1 MTDDDSLGASGA
13 RTVPRSAPLAE
24 PRADSDVSALFGR
37 DSCYVFLSAIQLLA
51 AAGLTPVTTRVVHS
65 SEFGIVATC
74 SAVMQVLYFLGGLGL
89 HTAMQR
95 QYERPNGERDA
106 RRLLTLLIMSA
117 STMVVIGLATTSLW
131 SRPFG
136 FDGHISALRLAV
148 CWSGASVITG
158 GSLALLRSQDR
169 LWAFAAVSLVQSL
182 IAEATSLA
190 FVIVGEPTA
199 GHFVLGRLIA
209 QLAAMVLGLWLLTP
223 MALRRVHFP
232 LAASALRFGLPLVP
246 AVLSTFVLDTADRL
260 IVQGTLGA
268 EAVAS
273 YQIAYN
279 IGSMPMLLLS
289 ILSTMWMPRFFS
301 SRLKHRLPLVL
312 AASRDGLYE
321 LLVPVVIGLG
331 VGAPL
336 VLWLWAPPTYRSRD
350 LLLVTVVVVVT
361 AVPFA
366 AQSAVGRA
374 LLAVGNTTLIAAATV
389 VASIVNV
396 LLNLWL
402 IPPLGLVGSALATLG
417 SYWLLYGLV
426 SLLGRGAISV
436 VPSSGRLRV
445 RIGIAVCVALAS
457 TTAPENG
464 PILAARGLVIAVTV
478 VWFCCLLRGLSTAN
492 PKGWDL
498 R

>member
-1 MTDDDSLGASGA
+1 
-13 RTVPRSAPLAE
+13 
-24 PRADSDVSALFGR
+24 
-37 DSCYVFLSAIQLLA
+37 
-51 AAGLTPVTTRVVHS
+51 
-65 SEFGIVATC
+65 
-74 SAVMQVLYFLGGLGL
+74 MQVLYFLGGLGL

-95 QYERPNGERDA
+95 QYERPRGEKDA
-106 RRLLTLLIMSA
+106 RRLLTLLIFSA
-117 STMVVIGLATTSLW
+117 SIMVVLGLATTSLW
-131 SRPFG
+131 SQPFG
-136 FDGHISALRLAV
+136 FDGHLSALRLAV

-182 IAEATSLA
+182 IAEATSLM
-190 FVIVGEPTA
+190 FVTVGEPTA
-199 GHFVLGRLIA
+199 THFVLGRLLA
-209 QLAAMVLGLWLLTP
+209 QVAAMLLGLWLLTP
-223 MALRRVHFP
+223 MALRTVHLP

-260 IVQGTLGA
+260 IVQGTMGA

-301 SRLKHRLPLVL
+301 NRLKHRLPLVL

-331 VGAPL
+331 AGAPL
-336 VLWLWAPPTYRSRD
+336 VLWMWAPPAYRSDD
-350 LLLVTVVVVVT
+350 LVLVTVVVVVT

-389 VASIVNV
+389 MASIANV
-396 LLNLWL
+396 VLNLWL
-402 IPPLGLVGSALATLG
+402 IPSLGLVGSALATFG
-417 SYWLLYGLV
+417 SYWLLYALV
-426 SLLGRGAISV
+426 SVLGRGAIAV
-436 VPSSGRLRV
+436 APSSGRLRM
-445 RIGIAVCVALAS
+445 RIGMAVCVALAS
-457 TTAPENG
+457 TVVPQNG
-464 PILAARGLVIAVTV
+464 AVLAARALIIVVTI
-478 VWFCCLLRGLSTAN
+478 VWFCCLLRGLSKAD
-492 PKGWDL
+492 PKEWDL